1 MDKGIKQQAEKLRD
15 QIRHHDYRY
24 YVLNQP
30 EISDKEYDELLKK
43 LKGLEDAHPELVTP
57 DSPTQRVSG
66 EPVKGFKTVKHKI
79 KMLSLDNTYSFDELK
94 DWDERVRKGLHHTEK
109 VEYVAELKID
119 GVSISLIYEDGI
131 LTVGATRGDGETGE
145 DVTLNLKTIP
155 SIPLKLLLNTHLGAR
170 QYPIPDTLEVRGE
183 VYMAK
188 KDFEE
193 LNKVRAKED
202 EVLFANPRNSAAGS
216 LKLLDP
222 KLVAGRNLTC
232 FIHSFAILEK
242 GEALKGQWEFL
253 EQAKK
258 WGLRVNPNNK
268 LCAGLKEVMGFCEKW
283 QEKRDSLDYEIDGI
297 VVKVN
302 SFDQQRRLG
311 FTLKSPRWAC
321 AYKFPAKQATTRL
334 KDIKVQVGR
343 TGVITPVAELEPV
356 ECAGVTIRHATLHNF
371 DEIERLGVRIGDK
384 VVLERAGEVIP
395 KIIKAVESVRT
406 GREKAFKIPVKC
418 PACGGVITKEK
429 EEEVAYRCVNPS
441 CPAQLE
447 RGLAHFASR
456 GAMDIEGM
464 GEAAV
469 GQLINNRMLK
479 DFADIYFLKKEDLLK
494 LELYKDKKAQNLL
507 DAIERSRKQPLSRLL
522 YALGIRHVGEKAAF
536 VLAQRFGAM
545 DKVMSARREEFDAI
559 HEIGSVMAE
568 SIEDF
573 FKQEGTKKLVAK
585 LKKAGVNMSEP
596 KGKAAS
602 SQLLAGKTFVFTGEL
617 AGFSRQEAERRVREL
632 GGNAGSS
639 VSSQTDFVVAGE
651 NPGSKYDK
659 AKKLGVKI
667 IDEKK
672 FKKMLS

>member
-1 MDKGIKQQAEKLRD
+1 MDIKQQAEKLRG
-15 QIRHHDYRY
+15 QLRHHDYRY

-43 LKGLEDAHPELVTP
+43 LKGLEDAHPGLVTP

-66 EPVKGFKTVKHKI
+66 GPVKGFKTVKHKV

-109 VEYVAELKID
+109 VDYVAELKID
-119 GVSISLIYEDGI
+119 GVSISLTYEDGV
-131 LTVGATRGDGETGE
+131 LTIGATRGDGETGE

-155 SIPLKLLLNTHLGAR
+155 AIPLKLLAQTTDQR
-170 QYPIPDTLEVRGE
+170 PKTLEVRGE

-188 KDFEE
+188 KDFEK
-193 LNKVRAKED
+193 LNKLRAKEG

-222 KLVAGRNLTC
+222 KLVAERNLTC
-232 FIHSFAILEK
+232 FIHSFGIMEK
-242 GEALKGQWEFL
+242 GEALKGQREFL

-258 WGLRVNPNNK
+258 WALRVNPNNK
-268 LCAGLKEVMGFCEKW
+268 LCGDLREVIGFCEKW

-302 SFDQQRRLG
+302 SFDQQKRLG

-321 AYKFPAKQATTRL
+321 AYKFPAKQAATRL

-418 PACGGVITKEK
+418 PACGGRITKEK

-447 RGLAHFASR
+447 RGMAHFASR

-464 GEAAV
+464 GSAAV
-469 GQLINNRMLK
+469 EQLINNRMVK

-507 DAIERSRKQPLSRLL
+507 AAIEKSKRQPLSRLL
-522 YALGIRHVGEKAAF
+522 YAMGIRHVGEKAAF

-545 DKVMSARREEFDAI
+545 DKVMSAKKEEFDAI
-559 HEIGSVMAE
+559 HEVGSVMAE
-568 SIEDF
+568 SAEDF
-573 FKQEGTKKLVAK
+573 FRQEETKKLVAK

-602 SQLLAGKTFVFTGEL
+602 SQPLAGKTFVFTGEL
-617 AGFSRQEAERRVREL
+617 AGFSRQEAERLVREL
-632 GGNAGSS
+632 GGNASSS
-639 VSSQTDFVVAGE
+639 VSGQTDFVVAGE
-651 NPGSKYDK
+651 NSGSKYDK

-672 FKKMLS
+672 FKEMLP